1 MTDIVERLRADAEM
15 SRDCSSNWE
24 AFDCSEAMREA
35 AAEIESLRLS
45 LSEAHATGRR
55 EGLSEAAKWHDDE
68 CHRLH
73 QQIKEN
79 LRYMSTHGLR
89 GSDANDSC
97 REEIITHK
105 ISAAAIRAAM
115 EKEE

>member
-1 MTDIVERLRADAEM
+1 MTDIVERLRDYGLTLDENVIVCD
-15 SRDCSSNWE
+15 RRVVD
-24 AFDCSEAMREA
+24 EA
-35 AAEIESLRLS
+35 ADMLARLLAGNSSS
-45 LSEAHATGRR
+45 LSEARATGRR